1 MSKMGLPGFCGR
13 VRMTS
18 EPTGYWEL
26 KAVAGAETGGIEML
40 YVPRFSRWIT
50 RSRTDF
56 TPEG

>member
-1 MSKMGLPGFCGR
+1 MGLPGFCGR
-13 VRMTS
+13 LRMTS
-18 EPTGYWEL
+18 SEPAGYWEL